1 MYSVGQIAVRAPQGW
16 GRCDKTARAETSVE
30 SLDTNSEVRPVD
42 GEDLRDIAAV
52 LAGDADSYERIVRR
66 YQGVL
71 AAYMWR
77 FTRNPSVCEEL
88 VHEAFVQ
95 AYFSLHTFRAS
106 APFLHW
112 LRKIATRVGYHHWK
126 REARE
131 RAHRRIQAEEYAYS
145 LPMSRGVRAE
155 SDDKGDE
162 LHRILD
168 GLSPRDRLVLT
179 LLYLEE
185 LDTRQI
191 AEVTGWSHSL
201 VRVQAFRAR
210 NRLKKLL
217 ESRERSKRDGTPG
230 LI

>member
-1 MYSVGQIAVRAPQGW
+1 VSAPQGW
-16 GRCDKTARAETSVE
+16 DKSSESARAETSVGG
-30 SLDTNSEVRPVD
+30 LATNSEDKPVD
-42 GEDLRDIAAV
+42 GEDLQDIAAV
-52 LAGDADSYERIVRR
+52 LSGDADSYERLIRR
-66 YQGVL
+66 YQGTL

-77 FTRNPSVCEEL
+77 FSRNPAVCEEL

-95 AYFSLHTFRAS
+95 AYFSLRTYRAS

-126 REARE
+126 KEARE
-131 RAHRRIQAEEYAYS
+131 RAHRKIEAEDYAYT
-145 LPMSRGVRAE
+145 LPLSRGVRTE
-155 SDDKGDE
+155 TEDKGDE

-168 GLSPRDRLVLT
+168 GLNPRDRLVLT

-191 AEVTGWSHSL
+191 ASATGWSHSL

-217 ESRERSKRDGTPG
+217 EDRERRKRDGTPG